1 MQVSLKFK
9 INDKIYLKDPDS
21 SELGKEI
28 IKQSISLIADI
39 GFEAFTFKKLAAKI
53 ETTEASMYR
62 YFENKHKLLL
72 YILNLYW
79 SYLEY
84 ILTYNLNYATA
95 KEKLD
100 VIISIL
106 CNGLTE
112 IPDGNEIDKTQ
123 LQEIVITE
131 GSKSYLVKEVNEIN
145 REKMFQPYKDLCE
158 KIASIIKEYNP
169 NYQFSHSMAST
180 LVETAFTQQYFKD
193 HLPRLTD
200 ATKASNKNYIELFIK
215 DMIYKILT

>member
-9 INDKIYLKDPDS
+9 INEKIYLKDPDS
-21 SELGKEI
+21 SDLGKEI
-28 IKQSISLIADI
+28 IKHSIGLIAEI

-53 ETTEASMYR
+53 ETTEASIYR

-84 ILTYNLNYATA
+84 ILTYNLNFATA
-95 KEKLD
+95 KEKLEA
-100 VIISIL
+100 IIGIL
-106 CNGLTE
+106 CNGLPE
-112 IPDGNEIDKTQ
+112 IPDGNDINKSH

-131 GSKSYLVKEVNEIN
+131 GSKSYLVKDVNEIN

-169 NYQFSHSMAST
+169 NYQFSHHHYPIIT
-180 LVETAFTQQYFKD
+180 LSHQV
-193 HLPRLTD
+193 
-200 ATKASNKNYIELFIK
+200 
-215 DMIYKILT
+215 